1 MMKRC
6 LVLPVTLLLYALSAL
21 SVGATSSMSDATFL
35 RNLWNEQAVTAN
47 DLSPLFLK
55 AVPLE
60 ELQELS
66 RQFKADYGEA
76 TSVVPGATAGEFN
89 LRTATHDVLITLGR
103 GGDGT
108 ITSLLIKQIQVRA
121 SPKELLS
128 RLADFGHDHGH
139 LLLRNGKVISQ
150 ASAQTDLA
158 IGSGFKIFVLQQL
171 EDGINAGLTG
181 WDTILI
187 LEPRHK
193 SLPSGTLQNWPDGH
207 RLTVETAALLMISQ
221 SDNTATDLV
230 MDHLAELPAHRP
242 GGNKALLTTRQFFQ
256 LKADPIL
263 AAEFSSASAETR
275 RELLERLSKAELPSV
290 DAVSR
295 PYQPGVEWYASPEDL
310 CAALDRIAHLPAV
323 TANPGFALE
332 DDWHSAAFKG
342 GSEIGVLNHTY
353 VLDEADGTRWCFSAT
368 WNQTEPLDETAIHA
382 ALGTLL
388 ARLPELAE

>member
-1 MMKRC
+1 MKRC
-6 LVLPVTLLLYALSAL
+6 LVLPVTIVLYTLSTL
-21 SVGATSSMSDATFL
+21 SVGANQSMSDAAFL
-35 RNLWNEQAVTAN
+35 RNLWNEQSVTAN
-47 DLSPLFLK
+47 DLSPSFLR

-60 ELQELS
+60 QLQELS
-66 RQFKADYGEA
+66 RQLKADYGEA
-76 TSVVPGATAGEFN
+76 ASVARGKNVGEFK
-89 LRTATHDVLITLGR
+89 LLTATHDVLIAMGR
-103 GGDGT
+103 GSDGT
-108 ITSLLIKQIQVRA
+108 VTSLLIKQIQVRA
-121 SPKELLS
+121 SPRELLS
-128 RLADFGHDHGH
+128 RLPDFGHDHGH

-150 ASAQTDLA
+150 ASPQADLA
-158 IGSGFKIFVLQQL
+158 IGSGFKIFVLKQL
-171 EDGINAGLTG
+171 EDAINAGLTN
-181 WDTILI
+181 WDTILT
-187 LEPRHK
+187 LRRHHK

-230 MDHLAELPAHRP
+230 MDHLTDLPSHRT
-242 GGNKALLTTRQFFQ
+242 GGNKARLSTRQFFQ

-263 AAEFSSASAETR
+263 AAEFSSASEETR

-323 TANPGFALE
+323 TANPGVALE
-332 DDWHSAAFKG
+332 DDWHSVAFKG

-353 VLDEADGTRWCFSAT
+353 VLDQADGTRWCFSAS
-368 WNQTEPLDETAIHA
+368 WNQSEPLDETAIHA